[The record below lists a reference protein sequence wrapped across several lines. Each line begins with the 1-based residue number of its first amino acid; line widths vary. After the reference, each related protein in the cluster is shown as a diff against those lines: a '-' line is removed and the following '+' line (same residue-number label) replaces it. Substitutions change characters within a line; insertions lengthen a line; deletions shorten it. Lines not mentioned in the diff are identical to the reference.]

1 MECVVSVLE
10 VSRHRSRLNFE
21 NRRDSPITM
30 ECVVRLFFFRREM
43 VLRLKIPDF
52 FEGWFER
59 LTSKCFFLFLDV
71 RLKFSHTNSR
81 LNFLEVRLKFEN
93 TCLVCPVDDLLLKQ
107 TRRIP

>member
-21 NRRDSPITM
+21 NRRDSSITM

-71 RLKFSHTNSR
+71 RLKFEQR
-81 LNFLEVRLKFEN
+81 LRLKFSTIASEISAPS
-93 TCLVCPVDDLLLKQ
+93 TIASDFFLDHV
-107 TRRIP
+107 